1 MNEGSF
7 TDQFV
12 KKYSKL
18 IYTAIERRLRSCGLA
33 LGHEEIL
40 DIQQDLLTSICEG
53 KKLDKIQNPDSI
65 PYWIAIVSGNAAM
78 QYMRNRRRIEPEKP
92 VSLSDKIG
100 ETELIELI
108 PSSGLS
114 PSEEL
119 GKDELSERIDDAMA
133 SLPAKEKLIIKLN
146 LLHNKKYKEIAD
158 ILNLPKGTV
167 SNYIKR
173 AKEKL
178 KKHLKESE

>member
-1 MNEGSF
+1 MDEDPFIS
-7 TDQFV
+7 QFV

-18 IYTAIERRLRSCGLA
+18 VYTAIERRLRGYGLT
-33 LGHEEIL
+33 LPREEIF
-40 DIQQDLLTSICEG
+40 DIRQDLFTSICEG
-53 KKLDKIQNPDSI
+53 RKLDKIQNPDSI
-65 PYWIAIVSGNAAM
+65 PYWVAIVSGNAAM
-78 QYMRNRRRIEPEKP
+78 QYMRNRRRIEPGKP

-108 PSSGLS
+108 PSSGLT

-119 GKDELSERIDDAMA
+119 GKDELSERIDDAIE

-146 LLHNKKYKEIAD
+146 LLHDKKYEEIAD
-158 ILNLPKGTV
+158 ILSLPKGTV

-178 KKHLKESE
+178 KKHLREFK

>member
-1 MNEGSF
+1 MDEGHF
-7 TDQFV
+7 TNQFV

-18 IYTAIERRLRSCGLA
+18 VYTAIERRLIGCGLT
-33 LGHEEIL
+33 LPREEIL
-40 DIQQDLLTSICEG
+40 DIRQDLFTSICEG
-53 KKLDKIQNPDSI
+53 NKLDKIQNPDSI
-65 PYWIAIVSGNAAM
+65 PYWVAIVSGNAAM
-78 QYMRNRRRIEPEKP
+78 QYMRNRRRIEPVKP

-119 GKDELSERIDDAMA
+119 GKDELSGRIDDAIE
-133 SLPAKEKLIIKLN
+133 SLNAKEKLIIKLN
-146 LLHNKKYKEIAD
+146 LLHDKKYEEIAD
-158 ILNLPKGTV
+158 MLSLPKGTV

-178 KKHLKESE
+178 KKHLREFK